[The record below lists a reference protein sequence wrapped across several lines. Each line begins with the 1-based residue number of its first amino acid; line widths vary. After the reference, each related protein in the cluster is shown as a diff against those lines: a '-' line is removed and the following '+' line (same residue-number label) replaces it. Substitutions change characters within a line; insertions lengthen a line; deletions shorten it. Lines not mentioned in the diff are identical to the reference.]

1 MTKTVLILGASSG
14 IGEALAKTYAQAG
27 WQVGITGRRADKLQQ
42 LADAFPGQ
50 MKCFPFDVTA
60 PDASQN
66 MEKAL
71 LALGE
76 VEVIVYN
83 AGVGE
88 ANKYLDEEIELNT
101 VAVNVAAF
109 TRLIL
114 VGYHY
119 FEKRGIGTLAGVSSV
134 ASRRGDGGSPA
145 YNASKAYMSNY
156 MEGLRK
162 KAFRR
167 KLQLTVTDIRPGF
180 VDTAMAQGEGLFWKA
195 PVDKAAVQIKNAL
208 DQRKSVVYITKRWF
222 IIAKILEWLPAWLWH
237 RV

>member
-1 MTKTVLILGASSG
+1 MKSTILIIGASSG

-27 WQVGITGRRADKLQQ
+27 WQVGVTVRRADKLHR
-42 LADAFPGQ
+42 LAADYPNQ
-50 MKCFPFDVTA
+50 IDCFPFDVTA
-60 PDASQN
+60 SDATDQL
-66 MEKAL
+66 EKAL
-71 LALGE
+71 QQLGD

-88 ANKYLDEEIELNT
+88 ANKYLAEEIETKT
-101 VAVNVAAF
+101 VAVNVTAF

-119 FEKRGIGTLAGVSSV
+119 FEKRGGGTLAGVSSV
-134 ASRRGDGGSPA
+134 ASRRGDRGSPA

-167 KLQLTVTDIRPGF
+167 KLKLTVTDIRPGF
-180 VDTAMAQGEGLFWKA
+180 VDTPMAQGEGLFWIA
-195 PVDKAAVQIKNAL
+195 PVTKAADQIKKAL
-208 DQRKSVVYITKRWF
+208 DKHKSVVYITKRWWLV
-222 IIAKILEWLPAWLWH
+222 AKIVEVLPAWLWH